1 MLTALVAIVL
11 GTALAVAIGWL
22 LLSGILRMTF
32 HRART
37 ALRRLRERRGAA
49 RAEAD
54 RRANERRV

>member
-1 MLTALVAIVL
+1 MLTALVVIVL

-37 ALRRLRERRGAA
+37 ALRRLRERRSAA

-54 RRANERRV
+54 RRASERRV